1 MDHQSVIELGDILRK
16 NTYLSHHVDMMV
28 KLETTDEKEERRANV
43 SGVREVG
50 LSVEV
55 KEATQNYWAKKML
68 SIIRALCVIRFSEKL
83 RNLAMSYKKWKIGYV
98 KPVRPIM

>member
-55 KEATQNYWAKKML
+55 KEATQNYKLGNLLGEEDAINN
-68 SIIRALCVIRFSEKL
+68 SSSLCH
-83 RNLAMSYKKWKIGYV
+83 
-98 KPVRPIM
+98 